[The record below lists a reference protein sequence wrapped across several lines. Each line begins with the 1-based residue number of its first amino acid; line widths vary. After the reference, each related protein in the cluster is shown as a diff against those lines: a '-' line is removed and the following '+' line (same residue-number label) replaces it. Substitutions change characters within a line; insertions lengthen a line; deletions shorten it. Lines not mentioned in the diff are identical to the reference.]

1 MEHVHIFLTTVSS
14 QQCHDETTVF
24 VHRWKVVKTSFD
36 WFFWNTKK
44 TFLRQPKI
52 MILRG
57 HGCFAAIKSAD
68 SATLGLLALS
78 CVFSDSYSIG
88 EAGEWPR
95 DEDLICKMLQN
106 DTKTDPGDISCFVSI
121 FVMLLRPLEAQNCL
135 TKPIFGWRYRPE
147 RWSDTQNIL

>member
-1 MEHVHIFLTTVSS
+1 MKSGQNILRLIFLK
-14 QQCHDETTVF
+14 HE
-24 VHRWKVVKTSFD
+24 
-36 WFFWNTKK
+36 K

-88 EAGEWPR
+88 EAGE
-95 DEDLICKMLQN
+95 
-106 DTKTDPGDISCFVSI
+106 
-121 FVMLLRPLEAQNCL
+121 
-135 TKPIFGWRYRPE
+135 
-147 RWSDTQNIL
+147 